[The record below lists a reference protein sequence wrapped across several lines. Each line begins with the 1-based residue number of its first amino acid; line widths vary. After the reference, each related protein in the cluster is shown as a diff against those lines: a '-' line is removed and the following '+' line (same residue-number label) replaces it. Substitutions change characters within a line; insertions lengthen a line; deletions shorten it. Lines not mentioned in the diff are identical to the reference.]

1 MEIGNIPNNEEERIQ
16 TLHNYKILDTD
27 FEKQYDEI
35 VNLVSYICETPIA
48 VISLVDTDRQ
58 WFKAKVGVEA
68 RETNRDIAFCAHAI
82 NLTDTLIVNDT
93 LKDKRFYNN
102 PLVTQDPNI
111 RFYAGAQL
119 KTKNGNVLGAL
130 CAIDKIP
137 RELNQKQ
144 LDALKV
150 LSNQVITMLELRRS
164 NLELEKQAILLNGK
178 NETNKKLFR
187 VISHDLR
194 SPFHSILGLSE
205 ILCEDID
212 ELSNIE
218 IKDLAENIK
227 ETASDSFEL
236 VNNLLNWSLHKSE
249 LKEANFQDISLSM
262 LFKKLVS
269 VLVGVTTKKGI
280 RIAIN
285 LDENSRITADYNIIY
300 SAFQNIITNAIK
312 FTPKDGTITISCK
325 NLGNKKIVKIEDTGI
340 GLNQQDIDE
349 LLSENGKCSTGG
361 TSGEKGTGI
370 GFSIAKDFILL
381 SGGKINITSEKFN
394 GTSVIVSFG

>member
-16 TLHNYKILDTD
+16 TLHDYKILDTD

-93 LKDKRFYNN
+93 LKDKRFYDN

-119 KTKNGNVLGAL
+119 KAKNGNVLGAL

-164 NLELEKQAILLNGK
+164 NLELEKQAILLNDK

-187 VISHDLR
+187 IISHDLR

-205 ILCEDID
+205 ILCEDLN
-212 ELSNIE
+212 ELSNSE
-218 IKDLAENIK
+218 IKDLAQNIE
-227 ETASDSFEL
+227 ETAKDSFEL
-236 VNNLLNWSLHKSE
+236 VNNLLNWSMHKSE
-249 LKEANFQDISLSM
+249 LKETNFQEISLSM
-262 LFKKLVS
+262 LFQKLVS

-280 RIAIN
+280 RIATN
-285 LDENSRITADYNIIY
+285 LDENSRIFADYNIIY

-325 NLGNKKIVKIEDTGI
+325 DLGNSTIVKIEDTGV

-349 LLSENGKCSTGG
+349 LLSESGKCSTGG
-361 TSGEKGTGI
+361 TGGEKGNGL

-381 SGGKINITSEKFN
+381 SGGIINIDSEKN
-394 GTSVIVSFG
+394 KGTSVIVSFA

>member
-1 MEIGNIPNNEEERIQ
+1 MEIGKIPKNEEERIRA
-16 TLHNYKILDTD
+16 LHDYNILYTD
-27 FEKQYDEI
+27 FDKQYDEI

-48 VISLVDTDRQ
+48 VISLVDTDKQ

-68 RETNRDIAFCAHAI
+68 RETSRDIAFCAHAI
-82 NLTDTLIVNDT
+82 NLENTLIVNDT
-93 LKDKRFYNN
+93 LKDKRFYDN

-119 KTKNGNVLGAL
+119 KTKNGHVLGAL
-130 CAIDKIP
+130 CAIDKKP

-144 LDALKV
+144 LDALNI
-150 LSNQVITMLELRRS
+150 LSNQVITMLELRKS
-164 NLELEKQAILLNGK
+164 NTELEKKAILLEEQ

-187 VISHDLR
+187 IISHDLR

-212 ELSNIE
+212 ELSNSE
-218 IKDLAENIK
+218 IKDLAQNIK
-227 ETASDSFEL
+227 ETATDSFEL

-249 LKEANFQDISLSM
+249 LKEANFQEINFSL
-262 LFKKLVS
+262 LFQKLIS
-269 VLVGVTTKKGI
+269 VLVGVTAKKGI
-280 RIAIN
+280 KIATN
-285 LDENSRITADYNIIY
+285 LDESCRVFADYNIIY

-312 FTPKDGTITISCK
+312 FTPNNGKITISCK
-325 NLGNKKIVKIEDTGI
+325 KINNSTVVKIEDTGI
-340 GLNQQDIDE
+340 GLNQEDIDE

-361 TSGEKGTGI
+361 TSGEKGTGL

-381 SGGKINITSEKFN
+381 SGGKINIDSEKN
-394 GTSVIVSFG
+394 KGTSVIVSFA